1 MYANKFII
9 LCMKLIVLISIVFIT
24 NSLFAQLVNDFRVNT
39 DTALSVPKY
48 FAKVSSNKKG
58 YSVIVWQNG
67 VNSPIDVY
75 AQIFDSSFN
84 RVGNNFKV
92 NSTSGSIN
100 SDVAVRKDGS
110 FGIVWRGVSVSPS
123 GSLILLKIYN
133 KDGIPISQEIQLN
146 DTIKGFDP
154 NIRIGTDNLNRFIIS
169 FDYTAPVSY
178 HKDIFFQIVDSNG
191 VKVGNNVKVNQYS
204 SYGKPVLG
212 VQQNGG
218 FVIAWESSGPK
229 PNHFD
234 IYSQLFS
241 ANGTPIG
248 SNQQVNDL
256 EVGID
261 TLNNQTHTE
270 VVVDSTG
277 NYVISFSEF
286 SYSTGVDRIKYQRYN
301 NSGNKIGINKIIGT
315 GAYEAF
321 VSIDEVGNLIFL
333 LSYDGSV
340 GYINNLRIDKNDN
353 FIGSYF
359 PVTNQF
365 PEVDKGSSDVV
376 LVNNKFI
383 NVWKDLR
390 LSNQPQIFLNV
401 RSYTNPDSVVSVN
414 NISSEI
420 PSKYSLSQN
429 YPNPFNSTSVIRF
442 QLPDFS
448 NVVLKVYDA
457 MGREVQTLVN
467 ENLNAGTFSV
477 EFSGEGLSSGVYLY
491 KIEVRRNGSST
502 EKFTDVKRFV
512 LLK

>member
-1 MYANKFII
+1 
-9 LCMKLIVLISIVFIT
+9 MKLIVLISIVFIS

-48 FAKVSSNKKG
+48 FAKISSNKKR

-84 RVGNNFKV
+84 RIGNNFKV

-204 SYGKPVLG
+204 SYGKPAIG

-248 SNQQVNDL
+248 SNQQVNDI
-256 EVGID
+256 EFDID
-261 TLNNQTHTE
+261 TLNNQTQTDIAI
-270 VVVDSTG
+270 DSTG

-286 SYSTGVDRIKYQRYN
+286 PYSTGVDRIKYQRYN
-301 NSGNKIGINKIIGT
+301 NSGNKIGINKIIGN

-321 VSIDEVGNLIFL
+321 VSYDEVGNIIFL

-340 GYINNLRIDKNDN
+340 GYINNLRIDNNDN

-359 PVTNQF
+359 PVSTQF
-365 PEVDKGSSDVV
+365 PNSSKGGSDVLLIDKKIV
-376 LVNNKFI
+376 
-383 NVWKDLR
+383 NVWRDLR

-401 RSYTNPDSVVSVN
+401 RSYINPDSVVSIN
-414 NISSEI
+414 NISMEV

-429 YPNPFNSTSVIRF
+429 YPNPFNPTSVIRF
-442 QLPDFS
+442 QLPFVS
-448 NVVLKVYDA
+448 FISLKVYDIQ
-457 MGREVQTLVN
+457 GKEVQTLVN
-467 ENLNAGTFSV
+467 ESLKPGTYEVTFDGSHLTSSV
-477 EFSGEGLSSGVYLY
+477 YFCKLQT
-491 KIEVRRNGSST
+491 GSFIS
-502 EKFTDVKRFV
+502 VKRMV